1 MTQPDP
7 LPGLSAQPAV
17 SDSTKEPSPSRLGE
31 EHLWMPYSQMK
42 TALPPIEIVSSNGVY
57 LQTRDGRR
65 LIDAISCWWTAC
77 HGHRH
82 PHLMAAIQEQLRI
95 LPHVMLGGIQHPQ
108 AIRLAGRLA
117 ALLPGDLNH
126 VFFSDSGSV
135 AVEVALKIAK
145 QFWLNQGNSH
155 RNRFVC
161 FRNAYHGDTTGA
173 MSVCD
178 PEDSMHSHFKG
189 FLLKQFPCAIPQ
201 TQDEFE
207 EFSRFLREHQSELAG
222 VIIEPLV
229 QGAAGMKFH
238 SSEQLSELA
247 QRVQRAGLLL
257 IADEIATGFGRTGT
271 LFACQQAEVVPDII
285 CLGKGLTGGTLPL
298 AATVAT
304 TRVFSQFYS
313 DDPDHALMHGPT
325 YMGNPLACA
334 AANASLDLFEKEP
347 RLEQARRIAEWGSE
361 RLAPLKKHPRVIGLR
376 CLGALVVVELDHVPG
391 LKPVVPRYLEKDV
404 WARPLRNTLYLAPP
418 FVISWPQLE
427 QCADAIQWVLENLK

>member
-1 MTQPDP
+1 MAT
-7 LPGLSAQPAV
+7 SK
-17 SDSTKEPSPSRLGE
+17 SDSSANQPSGASREPAELDAIRRQ
-31 EHLWMPYSQMK
+31 HLWMPYSQMK
-42 TALPPIEIVSSNGVY
+42 TALPSVEIVSSNGVY

-82 PHLMAAIQEQLRI
+82 PHLMAAIQDQLKT

-108 AIRLAGRLA
+108 AVRLATRLA
-117 ALLPGDLNH
+117 AMLPGELNH

-145 QFWLNQGNSH
+145 QFWLNQGDSK

-178 PEDSMHSHFKG
+178 PEDSMHHHFKG
-189 FLLKQFPCAIPQ
+189 FLLEQFPRAIPA
-201 TQDEFE
+201 TSE
-207 EFSRFLREHQSELAG
+207 EFREFGRFLNERRDELAG

-238 SSEQLSELA
+238 SPDQLREIA
-247 QRVQRAGLLL
+247 ARVRAAGLLL

-271 LFACQQAEVVPDII
+271 MFACEQAEVVPDII

-304 TRVFSQFYS
+304 TEVFSQFYS
-313 DDPDHALMHGPT
+313 DDPEHALMHGPT

-347 RLEQARRIAEWGSE
+347 RLDQAKRIADWGRE
-361 RLAPLKKHPRVIGLR
+361 RLEPLGRHSRVREVR
-376 CLGALVVVELDHVPG
+376 CLGALVVVEIDREPG

-427 QCADAIQWVLENLK
+427 QCAEALRWVLDHLE

>member
-1 MTQPDP
+1 MAT
-7 LPGLSAQPAV
+7 SK
-17 SDSTKEPSPSRLGE
+17 SDSSTSQPTGISREPSELDEIRRQ
-31 EHLWMPYSQMK
+31 HLWMPYSQMK
-42 TALPPIEIVSSNGVY
+42 TALPPLEIVSSNGVY

-77 HGHRH
+77 HGHRN
-82 PHLMAAIQEQLRI
+82 PHLMTAIQDQLKT

-108 AIRLAGRLA
+108 AVRLATRLA
-117 ALLPGDLNH
+117 AILPGELNH

-145 QFWLNQGNSH
+145 QYWLNKGDSK

-178 PEDSMHSHFKG
+178 PEDSMHHHFKG
-189 FLLKQFPCAIPQ
+189 FLLEQFPRSIPS
-201 TQDEFE
+201 TSE
-207 EFSRFLREHQSELAG
+207 EFREFGRFLNERRDEIAG

-238 SSEQLSELA
+238 SADQLREIAA
-247 QRVQRAGLLL
+247 QVHAAGLLL

-271 LFACQQAEVVPDII
+271 MFACEQAEVVPDII

-304 TRVFSQFYS
+304 TEVFSQFYS
-313 DDPDHALMHGPT
+313 DDPEQALMHGPT

-347 RLEQARRIAEWGSE
+347 RLDQAKRIAEWGRE
-361 RLAPLKKHPRVIGLR
+361 RLRPLSQHPRVREVR
-376 CLGALVVVELDHVPG
+376 CLGALVVVEIDREPG

-418 FVISWPQLE
+418 LVISWPQLE
-427 QCADAIQWVLENLK
+427 QCAEALRWVLDHLE

>member
-1 MTQPDP
+1 MAN
-7 LPGLSAQPAV
+7 SH
-17 SDSTKEPSPSRLGE
+17 SDSSARQPVGSSQEPSERDALRRQ
-31 EHLWMPYSQMK
+31 HLWMPYSQMK
-42 TALPPIEIVSSNGVY
+42 TALPPVEIVSSNGVY

-82 PHLMAAIQEQLRI
+82 PHLMAAIQEQLKT

-108 AIRLAGRLA
+108 AVRLATRLA
-117 ALLPGDLNH
+117 ALLPGELNH

-145 QFWLNQGNSH
+145 QYWLNQGDSK
-155 RNRFVC
+155 RNRFIC

-178 PEDSMHSHFKG
+178 PEDSMHHHFKG
-189 FLLKQFPCAIPQ
+189 FLLEQFPRSIPS
-201 TQDEFE
+201 TAEELREFE
-207 EFSRFLREHQSELAG
+207 HFLRERRGEIAG

-238 SSEQLSELA
+238 SADQLRA
-247 QRVQRAGLLL
+247 IADRVRAAGLLL

-271 LFACQQAEVVPDII
+271 MFACEQAEVVPDII

-304 TRVFSQFYS
+304 TEVFSQFYS
-313 DDPDHALMHGPT
+313 DDPEHALMHGPT

-347 RLEQARRIAEWGSE
+347 RLEQAQRIAEWGRE
-361 RLAPLKKHPRVIGLR
+361 RLGPLSKHPRVRDVR
-376 CLGALVVVELDHVPG
+376 CLGALVVVEIDHEPG

-427 QCADAIQWVLENLK
+427 QCAEALRWVLDHLE

>member
-1 MTQPDP
+1 
-7 LPGLSAQPAV
+7 
-17 SDSTKEPSPSRLGE
+17 
-31 EHLWMPYSQMK
+31 MK
-42 TALPPIEIVSSNGVY
+42 TALPPVEIVSSNGVF

-82 PHLMAAIQEQLRI
+82 PHLITAIQEQLKT

-108 AIRLAGRLA
+108 AMRLATRLA
-117 ALLPGDLNH
+117 AMLPGDLNH

-135 AVEVALKIAK
+135 SVEVALKIAK
-145 QFWLNQGNSH
+145 QYWLNQGDSK

-178 PEDSMHSHFKG
+178 PEDSMHHHFKG
-189 FLLKQFPCAIPQ
+189 FLLEQYPCAIPA
-201 TQDEFE
+201 TTDEFE
-207 EFSRFLREHQSELAG
+207 EFGRFLREHREELAG

-238 SSEQLSELA
+238 SADQLREIAA
-247 QRVQRAGLLL
+247 QVRAAGLLL

-271 LFACQQAEVVPDII
+271 MFACEQAEVVPDII

-304 TRVFSQFYS
+304 TEVFSQFYS
-313 DDPDHALMHGPT
+313 DAPEHALMHGPT

-347 RLEQARRIAEWGSE
+347 RLDQAKRIAEWGRE
-361 RLAPLKKHPRVIGLR
+361 RLGPLGQHPRVREVR
-376 CLGALVVVELDHVPG
+376 CLGALVVVEIDREPG

-427 QCADAIQWVLENLK
+427 QCAEALRWVLDNLE

>member
-1 MTQPDP
+1 MDEIRRQ
-7 LPGLSAQPAV
+7 
-17 SDSTKEPSPSRLGE
+17 
-31 EHLWMPYSQMK
+31 HLWMPYSQMK
-42 TALPPIEIVSSNGVY
+42 TALPPLEIVSSNGVY

-77 HGHRH
+77 HGHRN
-82 PHLMAAIQEQLRI
+82 PHLMTAIQDQLKT

-108 AIRLAGRLA
+108 AVRLATRLA
-117 ALLPGDLNH
+117 AMLPGELNH

-145 QFWLNQGNSH
+145 QYWLNQGDSK

-178 PEDSMHSHFKG
+178 PEDSMHHHFKG
-189 FLLKQFPCAIPQ
+189 FLLEQFPRSIPS
-201 TQDEFE
+201 TSE
-207 EFSRFLREHQSELAG
+207 EFREFGRFLIERREEIAG

-238 SSEQLSELA
+238 SADQLREIAA
-247 QRVQRAGLLL
+247 QVHAAGLLL

-271 LFACQQAEVVPDII
+271 MFACEQAEVVPDII

-304 TRVFSQFYS
+304 TEVFSQFYS
-313 DDPDHALMHGPT
+313 DDPEHALMHGPT

-347 RLEQARRIAEWGSE
+347 RLDQAKRIAEWGRE
-361 RLAPLKKHPRVIGLR
+361 RLRPLSQHPRVREVR
-376 CLGALVVVELDHVPG
+376 CLGALVVVEIDREPG

-418 FVISWPQLE
+418 LVISWPQLE
-427 QCADAIQWVLENLK
+427 QCAEALRWVLDHLE

>member
-1 MTQPDP
+1 MATDESKPP
-7 LPGLSAQPAV
+7 AESNCSEPVNSSALFQQL
-17 SDSTKEPSPSRLGE
+17 RQQ
-31 EHLWMPYSQMK
+31 HLWMPYSQHK
-42 TALPPIEIVSSNGVY
+42 TALPPVEIVSSLGVF
-57 LQTRDGRR
+57 LQTADGRR

-82 PHLMAAIQEQLRI
+82 PHLVSAVADQLKT

-108 AIRLAGRLA
+108 AKRLAARLAG
-117 ALLPGDLNH
+117 LLPGDLNH

-145 QFWLNQGNSH
+145 QYWLNQGDLG
-155 RNRFVC
+155 RNHFVC
-161 FRNAYHGDTTGA
+161 FQHAYHGDTTGA

-178 PEDSMHSHFKG
+178 PVDSMHAHFKG
-189 FLLKQFPCAIPQ
+189 FLLKQFPRPIPQ
-201 TQDEFE
+201 TAEEFA
-207 EFSRFLREHQSELAG
+207 EFSRFLQVHRRELAG

-238 SSEQLSELA
+238 SSGQLRELA
-247 QRVQRAGLLL
+247 ERVRAAGLLL

-271 LFACQQAEVVPDII
+271 MFACDQAEVVPDLI
-285 CLGKGLTGGTLPL
+285 CLGKGLTGGMLPL

-304 TRVFSQFYS
+304 TEVFSRFYS

-325 YMGNPLACA
+325 YMGNALACA

-347 RLEQARRIAEWGSE
+347 RLEQAKRIAEWGEE
-361 RLAPLKKHPRVIGLR
+361 RLGRLRAHPRVRDLR
-376 CLGALVVVELDHVPG
+376 CLGALVVLEIDCEPG
-391 LKPVVPRYLEKDV
+391 LKPVVPRYVEKGV

-427 QCADAIQWVLENLK
+427 QCADALQWVLEHLP

>member
-1 MTQPDP
+1 MAT
-7 LPGLSAQPAV
+7 SK
-17 SDSTKEPSPSRLGE
+17 SDSSTSQPTGISREPSELDEIRRQ
-31 EHLWMPYSQMK
+31 HLWMPYSQMK
-42 TALPPIEIVSSNGVY
+42 TALPPLEIVSSNGVY

-77 HGHRH
+77 HGHRN
-82 PHLMAAIQEQLRI
+82 PHLMTAIQDQLKT

-108 AIRLAGRLA
+108 AVRLATRLA
-117 ALLPGDLNH
+117 AMLPGELNH

-145 QFWLNQGNSH
+145 QYWLNQGDSK

-178 PEDSMHSHFKG
+178 PEDSMHHHFKG
-189 FLLKQFPCAIPQ
+189 FLLEQFPRSIPY
-201 TQDEFE
+201 TSE
-207 EFSRFLREHQSELAG
+207 EFREFGRFLNERRDEIAG

-238 SSEQLSELA
+238 SADQLREIA
-247 QRVQRAGLLL
+247 AEVHAAGLLL

-271 LFACQQAEVVPDII
+271 MFACEQAEVVPDII

-304 TRVFSQFYS
+304 TEVFSQFYS
-313 DDPDHALMHGPT
+313 DDPEHALMHGPT

-347 RLEQARRIAEWGSE
+347 RLDQAKRIAEWGRE
-361 RLAPLKKHPRVIGLR
+361 RLRPLAQHPRVREVR
-376 CLGALVVVELDHVPG
+376 CLGALVVVEIDREPG

-418 FVISWPQLE
+418 LVISWPQLE
-427 QCADAIQWVLENLK
+427 QCAEALRWVLDHLE